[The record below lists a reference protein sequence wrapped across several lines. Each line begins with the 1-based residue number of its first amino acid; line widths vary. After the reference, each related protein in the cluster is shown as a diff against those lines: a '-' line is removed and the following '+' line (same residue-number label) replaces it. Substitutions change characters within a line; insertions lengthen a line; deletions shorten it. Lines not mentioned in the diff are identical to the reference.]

1 MPRRHYSILY
11 SRQCFH
17 LKKKRSSFFEK
28 IERGKTLKKKKKKT
42 AHIAFSQ
49 HEI

>member
-17 LKKKRSSFFEK
+17 LKKKSSFFEK
-28 IERGKTLKKKKKKT
+28 IERGKTLKKKKKDGP
-42 AHIAFSQ
+42 HRIFSA
-49 HEI
+49 